1 MDFNMILMYLIMILL
16 NCKAK
21 VSFDFWTK
29 FTYFD
34 QSGSWTGPA
43 ENLLS
48 SSSQEES
55 DTGLSY
61 SNPQKESK
69 F

>member
-1 MDFNMILMYLIMILL
+1 MYLNMILL
-16 NCKAK
+16 NCEAK
-21 VSFDFWTK
+21 VSFDFWTN

-43 ENLLS
+43 DNLPS
-48 SSSQEES
+48 SSSQEQS
-55 DTGLSY
+55 GTGLSY
-61 SNPQKESK
+61 SNPQKECK